1 MMTYRRR
8 SPLTPGARCILV
20 YLAES
25 TEPKTYLD
33 VAEGAHLSYFHTR
46 QLCRSLTSMGLVNI
60 SREGRQP
67 RFSFSRLA
75 DTTSNTESS
84 VPAVL

>member
-20 YLAES
+20 YLTES
-25 TEPKTYLD
+25 TEPQTLLNIAD
-33 VAEGAHLSYFHTR
+33 GAHLSYFHTR
-46 QLCRSLTSMGLVNI
+46 KLCQSLHRMGLVEL
-60 SREGRQP
+60 SAEGRQP
-67 RFSFSRLA
+67 RFSFCRPA
-75 DTTSNTESS
+75 DTTSTTESS